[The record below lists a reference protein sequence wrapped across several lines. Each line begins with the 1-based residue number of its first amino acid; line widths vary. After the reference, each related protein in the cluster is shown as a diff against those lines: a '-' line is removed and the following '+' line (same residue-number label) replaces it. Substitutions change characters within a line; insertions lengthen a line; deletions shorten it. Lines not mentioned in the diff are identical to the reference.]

1 MKILLTGA
9 FGYTDEQKKL
19 IKDLGFD
26 VSFQQ
31 QEKDATEDCGE
42 YDAVICNGLFL
53 HNPIEK
59 FGNLKYIQLTSA
71 GYDRVPMEYV
81 KEQGIEIHNAAGVYN
96 IPIAEHTVLKI
107 LEIYKKS
114 RLFYERQ
121 KDHNW
126 EKERNILELF
136 GKNVAI
142 VGCGNIGRTIAK
154 LLKGFGVKITAVDIF
169 EVADENVDE
178 YRHIKKLSSVLAESD
193 IVVVTLPLTEETR
206 GLFDKTSFGK
216 MKNTAVL
223 INVSRGAVINQ
234 KHLEEALLDGE
245 IMGAALDVF
254 SEEPLDK
261 NSRLWDIPNMV
272 ITPHNSF
279 VGENNPK
286 RMFDVIYKNLKE
298 WVRK

>member
-19 IKDLGFD
+19 IKDLGFN
-26 VSFQQ
+26 VIFQQ
-31 QEKDATEDCGE
+31 QEKDITENCHE
-42 YDAVICNGLFL
+42 FDAVICNGLFL
-53 HNPIEK
+53 HNPIEN
-59 FGNLKYIQLTSA
+59 FQNLKYIQLTSA

-81 KEQGIEIHNAAGVYN
+81 KERGIEIHNAQGVYN

-114 RLFYERQ
+114 RQFYENQ
-121 KDHNW
+121 KAHNW

-136 GKNVAI
+136 GKNIAI
-142 VGCGNIGRTIAK
+142 VGCGNIGRTIAR

-169 EVADENVDE
+169 EVSDENVDV
-178 YRHIKKLSSVLAESD
+178 YRHIDELSSVLAESD
-193 IVVVTLPLTEETR
+193 IVVVTLPLTEETC
-206 GLFDKTSFGK
+206 GLFDKASFSQ
-216 MKNTAVL
+216 MKNTSILV
-223 INVSRGAVINQ
+223 NVSRGAVINQ
-234 KHLEEALLDGE
+234 KHLEDALLGGE

-254 SEEPLDK
+254 SEEPLDGHSK
-261 NSRLWDIPNMV
+261 LWDIPNVV

-298 WVRK
+298 WVSK